1 MPIMEAGLFA
11 ILGGMAFIF
20 MLISFRFGALFKLFS
35 AVIFFALSVVLFANY
50 DIAYTTETMQENP
63 PRNSTDIR
71 FIIKGSADDG
81 TSLWLG
87 WIFVGLGVFNGAL
100 FFIEM
105 IPT

>member
-20 MLISFRFGALFKLFS
+20 MLVSFRFGALFKLFS
-35 AVIFFALSVVLFANY
+35 AVIFFALSVVLFAGF
-50 DIAYTTETMQENP
+50 DVAFTTVTTTTTP
-63 PRNSTDIR
+63 PSTISDTR
-71 FIIKGSADDG
+71 FIIQGDDG
-81 TSLWLG
+81 TSIWLA
-87 WIFVGLGVFNGAL
+87 WIFIGLGVFNGAL